1 MQYHHRVTRNVT
13 GRCIAILAALVC
25 VVRSAP
31 AADSLQLNELIA
43 TALARNPEVL
53 AAQKRYEA
61 ARQKP
66 AQARTMPDPVLSA
79 GYASN
84 GGPLPGQGLGRDATS
99 NIGVMISQEL
109 PYPGKLNLRGG
120 IATKEADVELQQ
132 YLAVQ
137 WNIRARVEE
146 AYHRLHH
153 AYAGLAL
160 LSRARELTTQTL
172 RISEVRYSLGKTS
185 QQDIFRTQTEISMI
199 ETRAVEM
206 EQDKKTAEAETNY
219 LLNRNPETPVG
230 EPVMA
235 DAPPLRMTIDELLR
249 KADELSPALLSAQK
263 TIERGELAVNLA
275 RKDFHPDYTV
285 SAGYFNQGGMAPM
298 FQVRVDIPLRIHQ
311 EQRERPAL
319 TAEVDRL
326 SEVRRDYEATAQSL
340 QFRVR
345 EAYIAAQTAWRV
357 IQLYSD
363 TILPQNDLTVESSL
377 NSYQDN
383 AGDFAPVLAGLTA
396 KLDAEERVHEQELNY
411 LLALTRLE
419 ELTGASLITGADS
432 K

>member
-1 MQYHHRVTRNVT
+1 MSYHR
-13 GRCIAILAALVC
+13 GIAALTALLCSIGVA
-25 VVRSAP
+25 R
-31 AADSLQLNELIA
+31 AAEPLQLNDLIA
-43 TALARNPEVL
+43 IALTHNPEVM

-61 ARQKP
+61 ARQRP
-66 AQARTMPDPVLSA
+66 AQARTLPDPVLSA

-99 NIGVMISQEL
+99 NIGVMISQQL
-109 PYPGKLNLRGG
+109 PYPGKLGLRAG
-120 IATKEADVELQQ
+120 IAGKEADAELQQ
-132 YLAVQ
+132 FIAVQ
-137 WNIRARVEE
+137 WKLRSKVSE

-153 AYAGLAL
+153 AYAALELLA
-160 LSRARELTTQTL
+160 RARELTTQTL
-172 RISEVRYSLGKTS
+172 RISEVRYSLGKTP

-199 ETRAVEM
+199 ETRVVEM
-206 EQDKKTAEAETNY
+206 EQDKQTAEAEINY
-219 LLNRNPETPVG
+219 LLDRKPDTPVG

-235 DAPPLRMTIDELLR
+235 DAPPLLTTMEELLR
-249 KADELSPALLSAQK
+249 RADELSPELRGAQK

-275 RKDFHPDYTV
+275 RRDFHPDYTV
-285 SAGYFNQGGMAPM
+285 AAGYFNQGGMAPM

-319 TAEVDRL
+319 NAEVDRL

-340 QFRVR
+340 QFRIR
-345 EAYIAAQTAWRV
+345 ESYIAAQTAWRV

-363 TILPQNDLTVESSL
+363 TILPQNDLTVESSM
-377 NSYQDN
+377 NAYQN
-383 AGDFAPVLAGLTA
+383 GTGDFAPVLTSLTA
-396 KLDAEERVHEQELNY
+396 KIDAEERVHEQELNY

-419 ELTGASLITGADS
+419 ELTGARLLQKGEA